1 MALVTSGQISLTGI
15 WLIPTARKL
24 TSPVVR
30 RDAGVCWACHL
41 SLRGQVSIVA
51 ALCRRAMV
59 SPSPLTV
66 KPDNPRVGRIL
77 NIDPG
82 KCADVMTPQPFLL
95 LIFWSYML
103 SLWAEFMLLILFF
116 WNLKNILSVHF
127 CSVIKKTQPFT
138 FKSFLQLL
146 LCVCGGQRATWGVQ
160 LPLPGSFLPLCEF

>member
-1 MALVTSGQISLTGI
+1 MLVSAEHAI
-15 WLIPTARKL
+15 
-24 TSPVVR
+24 
-30 RDAGVCWACHL
+30 CH
-41 SLRGQVSIVA
+41 SRGQVSIVA

-116 WNLKNILSVHF
+116 WNLKTYYQYIFVQKLKKLS
-127 CSVIKKTQPFT
+127 
-138 FKSFLQLL
+138 
-146 LCVCGGQRATWGVQ
+146 R
-160 LPLPGSFLPLCEF
+160 LPLKAFYSYYCVYVEVRGLPEEFSFPSPALSFHSVSSRDWMLA